1 MLAAGQEANLTRSAY
16 NSRESTL
23 FQASFVRH
31 AGCSR
36 RIFSNAVGY
45 AAISGGRGCRPD
57 ISSEGPLPTKNIPM
71 SEMSGTHRRHGNRI
85 ADSQD
90 ALFEEGRSERVRIL
104 MASHRAEA
112 ALTAPAPA
120 RESQWKD
127 QVYQSLNL
135 LRASLREASQRGES
149 AGGLIADLKSV
160 GEKYYHRVGRLQQEF
175 DEMIRRCDATI
186 EHLDSQGQE
195 EMIDYADI
203 RQRVTWLL
211 TALKHHQAREADLV
225 FEAYGLDIGI
235 GD

>member
-1 MLAAGQEANLTRSAY
+1 MSKTNGKHGQIVNPIT
-16 NSRESTL
+16 
-23 FQASFVRH
+23 
-31 AGCSR
+31 
-36 RIFSNAVGY
+36 
-45 AAISGGRGCRPD
+45 
-57 ISSEGPLPTKNIPM
+57 
-71 SEMSGTHRRHGNRI
+71 
-85 ADSQD
+85 DSQD
-90 ALFEEGRSERVRIL
+90 AHFEEGRSERVRIL
-104 MASHRAEA
+104 MATHRVEA
-112 ALTAPAPA
+112 SLTAPAPA

-127 QVYQSLNL
+127 QVYQSLML

-160 GEKYYHRVGRLQQEF
+160 GERYYHRVGRLQQEF

-195 EMIDYADI
+195 ETIDYADI

-211 TALKHHQAREADLV
+211 TSLKHHQAREADLV